1 MVCNPFW
8 SLLCSLSRDFSVIP
22 LLRSQLTL
30 GVIPI
35 KIGLRFWRFPVGGD
49 RLYFLN
55 LSLQLVEMDL
65 VFIVFYVSCTQRDL
79 VVGRPALIYV
89 EAKITQLKFGL
100 CDAHCFL
107 VLAGRRAFFASSCGF
122 EFILRVIL
130 VHAHALQHLADRGAL
145 VQLYG
150 IWALI
155 LSCILL
161 FDSDWRQYS

>member
-1 MVCNPFW
+1 M
-8 SLLCSLSRDFSVIP
+8 
-22 LLRSQLTL
+22 
-30 GVIPI
+30 
-35 KIGLRFWRFPVGGD
+35 GGD

-55 LSLQLVEMDL
+55 LSLQLVEIDL
-65 VFIVFYVSCTQRDL
+65 VFSVFYVSCTQRHL

-107 VLAGRRAFFASSCGF
+107 VLAGRRAFVASCGF
-122 EFILRVIL
+122 DFILRVIL

-150 IWALI
+150 I
-155 LSCILL
+155 
-161 FDSDWRQYS
+161 

>member
-1 MVCNPFW
+1 M
-8 SLLCSLSRDFSVIP
+8 
-22 LLRSQLTL
+22 
-30 GVIPI
+30 
-35 KIGLRFWRFPVGGD
+35 GGD

-55 LSLQLVEMDL
+55 LSLQLVEIDL
-65 VFIVFYVSCTQRDL
+65 VFSVFYVSCTQRHL

-107 VLAGRRAFFASSCGF
+107 VLAGRRAFFASCGF
-122 EFILRVIL
+122 EFILRAIL

-150 IWALI
+150 I
-155 LSCILL
+155 
-161 FDSDWRQYS
+161 